1 LILKLLSHEHTGSI
15 VAAATTSL
23 PEEIGGTR
31 NWDYRYTWIR
41 DASFTV
47 QALYNLGHMGEA
59 GRFLEWLNQIYARYN
74 NPSLIKIMYSFHG
87 EEIIDEKEL
96 SHLEGYC
103 GSSPVRLDN
112 KASGQQQLDIYGELL
127 EAAFQLSRYQ
137 GKLNERL

>member
-103 GSSPVRLDN
+103 GSSPIRLDN